1 MPMNRILEKMH
12 PWKCKIKEKEK
23 NKQAGS
29 ENPYPLI

>member
-1 MPMNRILEKMH
+1 MH